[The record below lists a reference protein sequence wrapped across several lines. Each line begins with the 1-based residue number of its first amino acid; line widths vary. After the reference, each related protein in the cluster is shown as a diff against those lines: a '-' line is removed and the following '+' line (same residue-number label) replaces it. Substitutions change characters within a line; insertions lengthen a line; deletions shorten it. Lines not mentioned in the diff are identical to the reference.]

1 MAAEEGLEIA
11 DGALAPLSGGTSQV
25 NLNTLVEALRSSP
38 RNSELSTDALT
49 SLADYWKAVREFYA
63 PFESESLTAAG
74 DLYEHEMPG
83 GQYTNLYQQARALG
97 LADQWL
103 RVCKVY
109 AEVNQMLGDIVKVTP
124 TSKAVGD
131 LALFMVANDLS
142 AADVVNGTRELAYP
156 ASVIDLVGGMMGQPP
171 GGFPEA
177 VEKSI
182 LKDKPAMKGR
192 PVSRFR
198 RWIWRRWRGRSKRR
212 SVGSLR
218 SKKL

>member
-1 MAAEEGLEIA
+1 
-11 DGALAPLSGGTSQV
+11 
-25 NLNTLVEALRSSP
+25 
-38 RNSELSTDALT
+38 
-49 SLADYWKAVREFYA
+49 
-63 PFESESLTAAG
+63 
-74 DLYEHEMPG
+74 
-83 GQYTNLYQQARALG
+83 
-97 LADQWL
+97 
-103 RVCKVY
+103 
-109 AEVNQMLGDIVKVTP
+109 MLGDIVKVTP

-218 SKKL
+218 SKRL